1 MEARTYRQTKD
12 RFMRQI
18 ASDVVQGEIS
28 RRTGWFRPFCL
39 SVLILLLINTCVVGG
54 AIVVVVRQ
62 VVTLPPG
69 LVSAFTGGASPV
81 PLHSTT
87 VLDRVQSV
95 SELVTTR
102 YSYSSVVTSQ
112 RDLPG
117 ILGALYGDKLLMVA
131 VGHINAGIDMKNI
144 TINDISQAPDGTMT
158 ITLRA
163 PHLQDCFLDEQ
174 ASYVV
179 ARDTGIFAR
188 PAPNLDQEARRYA
201 VGQFRDLAL
210 KADIFADVQTNAT
223 LIVGKF
229 VTALGVKNVN
239 IVVAPPDP
247 TNLPDS
253 CK

>member
-1 MEARTYRQTKD
+1 
-12 RFMRQI
+12 MRQI

-54 AIVVVVRQ
+54 AIVLVVRQ

-81 PLHSTT
+81 TLQSTT
-87 VLDRVQSV
+87 VLDRVQSL

-102 YSYSSVVTSQ
+102 YNYSSVVTSQ

-117 ILGALYGDKLLMVA
+117 ILGALYGDRLLMVA
-131 VGHINAGIDMKNI
+131 VGHINAGIDMKGISMSDI
-144 TINDISQAPDGTMT
+144 TQTGDTMT
-158 ITLRA
+158 IQLPA
-163 PHLQDCFLDEQ
+163 PQLQDCFLDEH

-210 KADIFADVQTNAT
+210 NSELFNDVQTNAT

-239 IVVAPPDP
+239 VVTTPPDT
-247 TNLPDS
+247 TNMPDS